1 MAKQSLS
8 FALEPRARATFD
20 DFVSYIAF
28 ARDGRSLAVAGGE
41 GKVGLARIDAERLS
55 LEIVGEHLLGTI
67 ALAWR
72 PHGGSFATSGQDS
85 GIALWDGATGA
96 PLKRWKPAPTPTQ
109 ALAWS
114 PDGEMLAS
122 AAGKAVTLWSSAGE
136 RLHGFAPA
144 ASSVSALAFDKPGTD
159 LGVALNGE
167 IAVHRIG
174 KDRHETRRYKWP
186 AACLTVDFSG
196 NGRFLASG
204 MADGSL
210 HFWNRSTGKDS
221 QMRGYEGKL
230 DLVGWSDN
238 SRYLASSTTHEL
250 VLWDFGGKGPEGT
263 RPIVLNG
270 HTERVAGFAWQ
281 PGGEHLVSAGRDWRL
296 VLWRPH
302 KSREPIDVQMLDS
315 ELTVARWSPDG
326 RYVAA
331 GEKQGGVTLYELVAR

>member
-8 FALEPRARATFD
+8 FVLEPRASVAFD
-20 DFVSYIAF
+20 DFVSDVAF

-41 GKVGLARIDAERLS
+41 GKVGLARIGDGRLS
-55 LEIVGEHLLGTI
+55 LEIIGEHLLGTI
-67 ALAWR
+67 AVAWR

-85 GIALWDGATGA
+85 SIVLWDAATGA
-96 PLKRWKPAPTPTQ
+96 QIKRWKPAPMATQ

-114 PDGEMLAS
+114 PDGEVLAS
-122 AAGKAVTLWSSAGE
+122 AAGKSVTLWSPQGE
-136 RLHGFAPA
+136 KIHAFAPA
-144 ASSVSALAFDKPGTD
+144 ASSVAALAFDKPGTD

-167 IAVHRIG
+167 IAVHRSG
-174 KDRHETRRYKWP
+174 KDRYETRRYKWP
-186 AACLTVDFSG
+186 AACLTVNFSG

-230 DLVGWSDN
+230 ELVGWSDN
-238 SRYLASSTTHEL
+238 SRFLASSTTHEL

-270 HTERVAGFAWQ
+270 HTERVAAFAWQ

-296 VLWRPH
+296 TLWRPN
-302 KSREPIDVQMLDS
+302 KTREPIDVQMLDS
-315 ELTVARWSPDG
+315 ELTAVRWSPDG
-326 RYVAA
+326 RFVAA
-331 GEKQGGVTLYELVAR
+331 GEKQGRITLYELVAR

>member
-20 DFVSYIAF
+20 DFVSDLAF
-28 ARDGRSLAVAGGE
+28 ARDGRSVAVAGGE
-41 GKVGLARIDAERLS
+41 GKVGLARIDAGRLS

-67 ALAWR
+67 AVAWR
-72 PHGGSFATSGQDS
+72 PHGGNFATSGQDS
-85 GIALWDGATGA
+85 SIALWDGATGA

-114 PDGEMLAS
+114 PDGERLAS
-122 AAGKAVTLWSSAGE
+122 AAGKTVTLWSSSGE
-136 RLHGFAPA
+136 RIHAFAPA
-144 ASSVSALAFDKPGTD
+144 SSSVSALAFDKPGTD

-186 AACLTVDFSG
+186 AACLTVNFSG

-263 RPIVLNG
+263 KPIVLNG

-281 PGGEHLVSAGRDWRL
+281 PRGEHLVSAGRDWRL
-296 VLWRPH
+296 ALWRPN